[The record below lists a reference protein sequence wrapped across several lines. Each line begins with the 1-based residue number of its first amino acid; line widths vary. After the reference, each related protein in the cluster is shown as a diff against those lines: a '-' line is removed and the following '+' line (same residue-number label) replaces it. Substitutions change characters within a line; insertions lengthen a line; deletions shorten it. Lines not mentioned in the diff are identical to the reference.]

1 MGRRLKNR
9 DELREVIND
18 TLPLSEGI
26 EKLMVAQGIGP
37 VKWQQAGGGE
47 WKMLCPFHD
56 DHDPSL
62 DVNDAKGVW
71 LCRSAKCVS
80 YNKEGEPVKTGGDLI
95 TYARRLFGWSFMEAV
110 TQICAIA
117 SIDVEPYLAQ
127 PTEEEIRRDK
137 CRSQANS
144 MIGQCQHL
152 TEWPGKAISE
162 KVLRRFNVRK
172 APGHLVWRADSLQWE
187 DTEFDDMVILPLYS
201 DESEL
206 IGWTTRSM
214 GNSHESRNNPNSW
227 PGSQNEV
234 LYGLG
239 EARSSLRTFAHK
251 LILVEGQTDVMAM
264 WSAGITNTVGLRG
277 ATLSDGQWNLLERWH
292 IKEAT
297 LCLDGDEGGRTATKT
312 ICQRRW
318 NASSIILSVAELP
331 DGMDPDGMLSAGE
344 DLPLK
349 LALSR
354 PPAGSGHVPGRLVD
368 STEYLLRGLES
379 EFDITTL
386 SGRRSFIERA
396 LHGLKMSTAGGYH
409 KKLIV
414 AWMAER
420 FNMPTL
426 EVTDLFTDE
435 STPISTI
442 TIEQAVI
449 ARFMRDP
456 QWGLDTA
463 SRVQDSDFQYIRHQL
478 LWRLLNHAAERGVTT
493 DDFIALTDFADRHG
507 YASEIVD
514 PDFISDIMER
524 HTTDPYPLEQ
534 MIDATYRR
542 RVSEGAKVLL
552 SELENANI
560 SSDQVSASFTSDVVG
575 LTFWRKGM
583 TEAKSKEEKVQETID
598 LIMSRRDN
606 PDEIIG
612 LDIGPCFPKLNSTLR
627 GIQKGRLHVIAAAQ
641 SVGKTSFLNNLV
653 AQICIHNNV
662 PGLLIGLEMN
672 YTEYHTRLL
681 AQMTGIDASRI
692 DSSRVNDMES
702 ELLNRAAVKLMNSPL
717 HIETPDF
724 MTMDDLKLMV
734 RGYKLR
740 HNIQVV
746 FYDYAQLT
754 APSKGQSRM
763 NRYEVMGE
771 VAKCMKLEI
780 ARHMD
785 VAFVT
790 AAQLNREGAKE
801 KRPTAENI
809 GDSYQIAQTADTF
822 LIMSEAEGNATVLD
836 LLVDKNRAGHK
847 DILIPMYF
855 DRPTQIVRESENGAK
870 YPPYRLKPRG

>member
-1 MGRRLKNR
+1 VARRLKNQ
-9 DELREVIND
+9 DELRDLIND

-26 EKLMVAQGIGP
+26 DKLMISQGLGSVA
-37 VKWQQAGGGE
+37 WQQAGGGE

-62 DVNDAKGVW
+62 DVNDAKGLW

-95 TYARRLFGWSFMEAV
+95 TFARRLFGWSFMEAV
-110 TQICAIA
+110 QNICQIAD
-117 SIDVEPYLAQ
+117 IDVEPYLAK
-127 PTEEEIRRDK
+127 PTPEEIACEQARNSAAFK
-137 CRSQANS
+137 ISQLEFLN
-144 MIGQCQHL
+144 
-152 TEWPGKAISE
+152 EWPGKSISAE
-162 KVLRRFNVRK
+162 TLQKFGVRK
-172 APGHLVWRADSLQWE
+172 APGHLVWRGDLEWE
-187 DTEFDDMVILPLYS
+187 RTEFDDMVIIPLFN

-206 IGWTTRSM
+206 VGWTTRSM
-214 GNSHESRNNPNSW
+214 GDSHESRNNPNNW
-227 PGSQNEV
+227 PGSQKDV
-234 LYGLG
+234 LFGFAL
-239 EARSSLRTFAHK
+239 ARSGLRGYDHK

-264 WSAGITNTVGLRG
+264 WSEGITNAVGLRG
-277 ATLSDGQWNLLERWH
+277 ATISDGQWRILERWH
-292 IKEAT
+292 TKEVT
-297 LCLDGDEGGRTATKT
+297 LCLDGDEGGRTATRT
-312 ICQRRW
+312 ITERRW
-318 NASSIILSVAELP
+318 NSPSIVLSVAELP
-331 DGMDPDGMLSAGE
+331 DSADPDSMIASGDVLS
-344 DLPLK
+344 LM

-354 PPAGSGHVPGRLVD
+354 PPSGAGLESGRLID
-368 STEYLLRGLES
+368 STEYLLRGLEN

-386 SGRRSFIERA
+386 SGRRAFIERA
-396 LHGLKMSTAGGYH
+396 LHGLKMSSASGYH
-409 KKLIV
+409 RKLIV

-426 EVTDLFTDE
+426 EVTDLFIDE
-435 STPISTI
+435 ATPISTL
-442 TIEQAVI
+442 TIEQAVL
-449 ARFMRDP
+449 ARFMRDS

-463 SRVQDSDFQYIRHQL
+463 SRVSDSDFQYVRHQL
-478 LWRLLNHAAERGVTT
+478 LWRLLNHAAERDVTT
-493 DDFIALTDFADRHG
+493 DDMVALQDFAERHG

-514 PDFISDIMER
+514 REFLDAIVER
-524 HTTDPYPLEQ
+524 FTTDGYPLEQ
-534 MIDATYRR
+534 MIDATFRR
-542 RVSEGAKVLL
+542 RVSEGAKILL
-552 SELENANI
+552 AELENANV
-560 SSDQVSASFTSDVVG
+560 SSDNVTASFTSDVVG
-575 LTFWRKGM
+575 MTFWRKGM
-583 TEAKSKEEKVQETID
+583 TESKTKEEKVQETID
-598 LIMSRRDN
+598 LIMARRNN

-612 LDIGPCFPKLNSTLR
+612 LDIGPCFPKLNTTLR

-692 DSSRVNDMES
+692 DSSRVNDLES

-717 HIETPDF
+717 HIETPDL
-724 MTMDDLKLMV
+724 MTTEDLKLMV

-740 HNIQVV
+740 HDIQVV

-754 APSKGQSRM
+754 APSKGQARM

-771 VAKCMKLEI
+771 VAKTMKLEI
-780 ARHMD
+780 ARNMD

-822 LIMSEAEGNATVLD
+822 MIMSEAEGNDTVID
-836 LLVDKNRAGHK
+836 LMVDKNRAGHK
-847 DILIPMYF
+847 DVLIPMYF
-855 DRPTQIVRESENGAK
+855 DRSTQIIRESENGVK
-870 YPPYRLKPRG
+870 YPPYRIKPKG

>member
-1 MGRRLKNR
+1 MARRLKNQ
-9 DELREVIND
+9 DELRDLIND

-26 EKLMVAQGIGP
+26 DKLMISQGLGSVA
-37 VKWQQAGGGE
+37 WQQAGGGE

-62 DVNDAKGVW
+62 DVNDAKGLW

-95 TYARRLFGWSFMEAV
+95 TFARRLFGWSFMEAV
-110 TQICAIA
+110 QNICQIAD
-117 SIDVEPYLAQ
+117 IDVEPYLAK
-127 PTEEEIRRDK
+127 PTPEEIACEQARNSAAFK
-137 CRSQANS
+137 ISQLEFLN
-144 MIGQCQHL
+144 
-152 TEWPGKAISE
+152 EWPGKSISAE
-162 KVLRRFNVRK
+162 TLQKFGVRK
-172 APGHLVWRADSLQWE
+172 APGHLVWRGDLEWE
-187 DTEFDDMVILPLYS
+187 RTEFDDMVIIPLFN

-206 IGWTTRSM
+206 VGWTTRSM
-214 GNSHESRNNPNSW
+214 GDSHESRNNPNNW
-227 PGSQNEV
+227 PGSQKDV
-234 LYGLG
+234 LFGFAL
-239 EARSSLRTFAHK
+239 ARSGLRGYDHK

-264 WSAGITNTVGLRG
+264 WSEGITNAVGLRG
-277 ATLSDGQWNLLERWH
+277 ATISDGQWRILERWH
-292 IKEAT
+292 TKEVT
-297 LCLDGDEGGRTATKT
+297 LCLDGDEGGRTATRT
-312 ICQRRW
+312 ITERRW
-318 NASSIILSVAELP
+318 NSPSIVLSVAELP
-331 DGMDPDGMLSAGE
+331 DSADPDSMIASGDVLS
-344 DLPLK
+344 LM

-354 PPAGSGHVPGRLVD
+354 PPSGAGLESGRLID
-368 STEYLLRGLES
+368 STEYLLRGLEN

-386 SGRRSFIERA
+386 SGRRAFIERA
-396 LHGLKMSTAGGYH
+396 LHGLKMSSASGYH
-409 KKLIV
+409 RKLIV

-426 EVTDLFTDE
+426 EVTDLFIDE
-435 STPISTI
+435 ATPISTL
-442 TIEQAVI
+442 TIEQAVL
-449 ARFMRDP
+449 ARFMRDS

-463 SRVQDSDFQYIRHQL
+463 SRVSDSDFQYVRHQL
-478 LWRLLNHAAERGVTT
+478 LWRLLNHAAERDVTT
-493 DDFIALTDFADRHG
+493 DDMVALQDFAERHG

-514 PDFISDIMER
+514 REFLDAIVER
-524 HTTDPYPLEQ
+524 FTTDGYPLEQ
-534 MIDATYRR
+534 MIDATFRR
-542 RVSEGAKVLL
+542 RVSEGAKILL
-552 SELENANI
+552 AELENANV
-560 SSDQVSASFTSDVVG
+560 SSDNVTASFTSDVVG
-575 LTFWRKGM
+575 MTFWRKGM
-583 TEAKSKEEKVQETID
+583 TESKTKEEKVQETID
-598 LIMSRRDN
+598 LIMARRNN

-612 LDIGPCFPKLNSTLR
+612 LDIGPCFPKLNTTLR

-692 DSSRVNDMES
+692 DSSRVNDLES

-717 HIETPDF
+717 HIETPDL
-724 MTMDDLKLMV
+724 MTTEDLKLMV

-740 HNIQVV
+740 HDIQVV

-754 APSKGQSRM
+754 APSKGQARM

-771 VAKCMKLEI
+771 VAKTMKLEI
-780 ARHMD
+780 ARNMD

-822 LIMSEAEGNATVLD
+822 MIMSEAEGNDTVID
-836 LLVDKNRAGHK
+836 LMVDKNRAGHK
-847 DILIPMYF
+847 DVLIPMYF
-855 DRPTQIVRESENGAK
+855 DRSTQIIRESENGVK
-870 YPPYRLKPRG
+870 YPPYRIKPKG

>member
-1 MGRRLKNR
+1 MARRLKNS
-9 DELREVIND
+9 DELRHLIND

-26 EKLMVAQGIGP
+26 DKLMVSQRMGAVP
-37 VKWQQAGGGE
+37 WQQAGGGE

-95 TYARRLFGWSFMEAV
+95 TFARRLFGWSFMESV
-110 TQICAIA
+110 QNICQIAG
-117 SIDVEPYLAQ
+117 IDVEPYLAK
-127 PTEEEIRRDK
+127 PTQEEIERE
-137 CRSQANS
+137 QARANAVFEIS
-144 MIGQCQHL
+144 KL
-152 TEWPGKAISE
+152 PFLDEWPGKKISND
-162 KVLRRFNVRK
+162 VLRSFGVRK
-172 APGHLVWRADSLQWE
+172 VPGHLVWRGALEWE
-187 DTEFDDMVILPLYS
+187 STEFDDMIIIPLFN

-206 IGWTTRSM
+206 VGWTTRSM
-214 GNSHESRNNPNSW
+214 SNSHESRNNPNAW
-227 PGSQNEV
+227 PGSQRDV
-234 LYGLG
+234 LFGLG
-239 EARSSLRTFAHK
+239 QARSGLRNYGHR

-264 WSAGITNTVGLRG
+264 WSEGITNAVGLRG
-277 ATLSDGQWNLLERWH
+277 ATLSDEQWKLLERWH
-292 IKEAT
+292 IKEVT
-297 LCLDGDEGGRTATKT
+297 LCLDGDEGGRTATRT
-312 ICQRRW
+312 IAQRRW
-318 NASSIILSVAELP
+318 NSPSIILSISEIP
-331 DGMDPDGMLSAGE
+331 DEMDPDGMIAGGE
-344 DLPLK
+344 TLALM

-354 PPAGSGHVPGRLVD
+354 PPSGAGFEPGRLVD
-368 STEYLLRGLES
+368 STEYLLRGLEA
-379 EFDITTL
+379 EFDVSTL
-386 SGRRSFIERA
+386 SGRRAFIERA
-396 LHGLKMSTAGGYH
+396 LHGLKMSAAGGYH

-426 EVTDLFTDE
+426 EVSDLFVDE
-435 STPISTI
+435 ATPISTL
-442 TIEQAVI
+442 TIEQAVL

-463 SRVQDSDFQYIRHQL
+463 SRVSDGDFQYLRHQL
-478 LWRLLNHAAERGVTT
+478 LWRLLNHAAERDVTT
-493 DDFIALTDFADRHG
+493 DDFVALADFANRHG
-507 YASEIVD
+507 YADELVD
-514 PDFISDIMER
+514 RDFLDSVIER
-524 HTTDPYPLEQ
+524 YTTDSYPLEQ
-534 MIDATYRR
+534 MIDATFRR
-542 RVSEGAKVLL
+542 RVSDGAKILL
-552 SELENANI
+552 GELENANI
-560 SSDQVSASFTSDVVG
+560 SSDQVAASFTSDVVG

-583 TEAKSKEEKVQETID
+583 TEAKTKEEKVQETID
-598 LIMSRRDN
+598 LIMARRDN

-612 LDIGPCFPKLNSTLR
+612 MDIGPCFPKLNTTLR

-692 DSSRVNDMES
+692 DSSRLNDMES

-717 HIETPDF
+717 HIETPDL
-724 MTMDDLKLMV
+724 MTTDDLKLMV

-771 VAKCMKLEI
+771 VAKTMKLEI
-780 ARHMD
+780 ARNMD

-822 LIMSEAEGNATVLD
+822 LIMSEAEGNATVID

-855 DRPTQIVRESENGAK
+855 DRPTQVIRESENGAK
-870 YPPYRLKPRG
+870 YPSYRIKPRG

>member
-1 MGRRLKNR
+1 VARRLKNQ
-9 DELREVIND
+9 DELRQLIND

-26 EKLMVAQGIGP
+26 DKLFVSQGLKAVP
-37 VKWQQAGGGE
+37 WQQAGGGE

-95 TYARRLFGWSFMEAV
+95 TFARRLFGWSFMEAV
-110 TQICAIA
+110 RNICQIAD
-117 SIDVEPYLAQ
+117 IDVEPYLAK
-127 PTEEEIRRDK
+127 PTEEEVERDRA
-137 CRSQANS
+137 RSEAVFTLSQLDFLS
-144 MIGQCQHL
+144 
-152 TEWPGKAISE
+152 EWPGKSISPE
-162 KVLRRFNVRK
+162 TLQEFGVRK
-172 APGHLVWRADSLQWE
+172 APGHLVWRSALEWE
-187 DTEFDDMVILPLYS
+187 QTEFDDMIIIPLFN

-206 IGWTTRSM
+206 VGWTTRSM
-214 GNSHESRNNPNSW
+214 SDSHESRNNPNSW
-227 PGSQNEV
+227 PGSQKDV
-234 LYGLG
+234 LFGLG
-239 EARSSLRTFAHK
+239 QARGKLRHYGHK

-264 WSAGITNTVGLRG
+264 CSEGIANVVGLRG
-277 ATLSDGQWNLLERWH
+277 ATMSDEQWRLLERWH

-297 LCLDGDEGGRTATKT
+297 LCLDGDEGGRTATRT
-312 ICQRRW
+312 ITQRRW
-318 NASSIILSVAELP
+318 NSPSIILSVAELP
-331 DGMDPDGMLSAGE
+331 DGADPDAMITNGDSLALM
-344 DLPLK
+344 

-354 PPAGSGHVPGRLVD
+354 PPAGTGYEPGRLVD
-368 STEYLLRGLES
+368 STEYLLRGLEQ
-379 EFDITTL
+379 EFDISTL
-386 SGRRSFIERA
+386 SGRRAFIERA
-396 LHGLKMSTAGGYH
+396 LHGLKMSSAGGYH

-426 EVTDLFTDE
+426 EVSDLFIDE
-435 STPISTI
+435 ATPISTL
-442 TIEQAVI
+442 TIEQAVL

-463 SRVQDSDFQYIRHQL
+463 SRVSDGDFQYIRHQL
-478 LWRLLNHAAERGVTT
+478 LWRLLNHAAERDVTT
-493 DDFIALTDFADRHG
+493 DDFVALADFADRHG
-507 YASEIVD
+507 YAAEIVD
-514 PDFISDIMER
+514 RDFLDSIVER
-524 HTTDPYPLEQ
+524 FTTDAYPLEQ
-534 MIDATYRR
+534 MIDATFRR
-542 RVSEGAKVLL
+542 RVSDGAKILL
-552 SELENANI
+552 QELENANI

-598 LIMSRRDN
+598 LIMARRDN

-692 DSSRVNDMES
+692 DSSRVNDAES

-724 MTMDDLKLMV
+724 MTMEDLKLMV

-754 APSKGQSRM
+754 APSKGQARM

-771 VAKCMKLEI
+771 VAKTMKLEI

-822 LIMSEAEGNATVLD
+822 LIMSEAEGNATVVD

-855 DRPTQIVRESENGAK
+855 DRPTQIIRESENGAK
-870 YPPYRLKPRG
+870 YPSYRLKPRG

>member
-1 MGRRLKNR
+1 MESVRNIC
-9 DELREVIND
+9 EI
-18 TLPLSEGI
+18 
-26 EKLMVAQGIGP
+26 
-37 VKWQQAGGGE
+37 AG
-47 WKMLCPFHD
+47 
-56 DHDPSL
+56 
-62 DVNDAKGVW
+62 
-71 LCRSAKCVS
+71 
-80 YNKEGEPVKTGGDLI
+80 
-95 TYARRLFGWSFMEAV
+95 
-110 TQICAIA
+110 
-117 SIDVEPYLAQ
+117 IDVEPYLAK
-127 PTEEEIRRDK
+127 PTEEEIERDK
-137 CRSQANS
+137 ARAEAVFTISR
-144 MIGQCQHL
+144 L
-152 TEWPGKAISE
+152 EFLDEWPGKELSTE
-162 KVLRRFNVRK
+162 VLQEFGVRK
-172 APGHLVWRADSLQWE
+172 APGHLVWRGGLEWE
-187 DTEFDDMVILPLYS
+187 QTEFDDMIVIPLFS

-206 IGWTTRSM
+206 VGWTTRSM
-214 GNSHESRNNPNSW
+214 SNSHESRNNPNSW
-227 PGSQNEV
+227 PGSQRDI

-239 EARSSLRTFAHK
+239 NARSNLRHYGHK

-264 WSAGITNTVGLRG
+264 WSAGISNVVGLRG
-277 ATLSDGQWNLLERWH
+277 ATLSDGQWSLLERWH

-297 LCLDGDEGGRTATKT
+297 LCLDGDEGGRTATKA
-312 ICQRRW
+312 IAQRRW
-318 NASSIILSVAELP
+318 NSPSIILSVAQLP
-331 DGMDPDGMLSAGE
+331 DGFDPDGMISDGE
-344 DLPLK
+344 TLALM

-354 PPAGSGHVPGRLVD
+354 PPSGAGVEPGRLTD
-368 STEYLLRGLES
+368 STEFLLRGLED
-379 EFDITTL
+379 EYDVNTL
-386 SGRRSFIERA
+386 SGRRAFIERA
-396 LHGLKMSTAGGYH
+396 LHGLKMSSAGGYH

-426 EVTDLFTDE
+426 EIADLFVDE
-435 STPISTI
+435 ATPISTL
-442 TIEQAVI
+442 TIEQAVL

-463 SRVQDSDFQYIRHQL
+463 SRVSDGDFQYVRHQV
-478 LWRLLNHAAERGVTT
+478 LWRLLNHAAERDVTT
-493 DDFIALTDFADRHG
+493 DDFVALADFADRHG
-507 YASEIVD
+507 YAAEVVDRDFLDAIV
-514 PDFISDIMER
+514 ER
-524 HTTDPYPLEQ
+524 YTTDSYPLEQ
-534 MIDATYRR
+534 MIDATFRR
-542 RVSEGAKVLL
+542 RVSDGAKILL
-552 SELENANI
+552 QELENANI
-560 SSDQVSASFTSDVVG
+560 SSDQVSASFTSDIVG

-583 TEAKSKEEKVQETID
+583 TEAKTKEEKVQETID
-598 LIMSRRDN
+598 LIMARRSN
-606 PDEIIG
+606 PDEITG

-717 HIETPDF
+717 HIETPDL
-724 MTMDDLKLMV
+724 MTMEDLKLMV

-740 HNIQVV
+740 HDVQVV

-754 APSKGQSRM
+754 APSKGQARM

-771 VAKCMKLEI
+771 VAKTMKLEI
-780 ARHMD
+780 ARGMD
-785 VAFVT
+785 VAFIT

-822 LIMSEAEGNATVLD
+822 LIMSEAEGNATVVD

-855 DRPTQIVRESENGAK
+855 DRPTQIIRESENGAK
-870 YPPYRLKPRG
+870 YPSYRLKPRG

>member
-1 MGRRLKNR
+1 VARRLKNQ
-9 DELREVIND
+9 DELRQLIND

-26 EKLMVAQGIGP
+26 DKLMVSQGLGSVP
-37 VKWQQAGGGE
+37 WQQAGGGE

-56 DHDPSL
+56 DSDPSL
-62 DVNDAKGVW
+62 DVNDAKGLW

-80 YNKEGEPVKTGGDLI
+80 YTKEGEPTKTGGDLI
-95 TYARRLFGWSFMEAV
+95 TFARRRFGWSYMESV
-110 TQICAIA
+110 RNICEIA
-117 SIDVEPYLAQ
+117 GIDVEPYLAK
-127 PTEEEIRRDK
+127 PTEEEIERDK
-137 CRSQANS
+137 ARAEAVFTISR
-144 MIGQCQHL
+144 L
-152 TEWPGKAISE
+152 EFLDEWPGKELSTE
-162 KVLRRFNVRK
+162 VLQEFGVRK
-172 APGHLVWRADSLQWE
+172 APGHLVWRGGLEWE
-187 DTEFDDMVILPLYS
+187 QTEFDDMIVIPLFS

-206 IGWTTRSM
+206 VGWTTRSM
-214 GNSHESRNNPNSW
+214 SNSHESRNNPNSW
-227 PGSQNEV
+227 PGSQRDI

-239 EARSSLRTFAHK
+239 NARSNLRHYGHK

-264 WSAGITNTVGLRG
+264 WSAGISNVVGLRG
-277 ATLSDGQWNLLERWH
+277 ATLSDGQWSLLERWH

-297 LCLDGDEGGRTATKT
+297 LCLDGDEGGRTATKA
-312 ICQRRW
+312 IAQRRW
-318 NASSIILSVAELP
+318 NSPSIILSVAQLP
-331 DGMDPDGMLSAGE
+331 DGFDPDGMISDGE
-344 DLPLK
+344 TLALM

-354 PPAGSGHVPGRLVD
+354 PPSGAGVEPGRLTD
-368 STEYLLRGLES
+368 STEFLLRGLED
-379 EFDITTL
+379 EYDVNTL
-386 SGRRSFIERA
+386 SGRRAFIERA
-396 LHGLKMSTAGGYH
+396 LHGLKMSSAGGYH

-426 EVTDLFTDE
+426 EIADLFVDE
-435 STPISTI
+435 ATPISTL
-442 TIEQAVI
+442 TIEQAVL

-463 SRVQDSDFQYIRHQL
+463 SRVSDGDFQYVRHQV
-478 LWRLLNHAAERGVTT
+478 LWRLLNHAAERDVTT
-493 DDFIALTDFADRHG
+493 DDFVALADFADRHG
-507 YASEIVD
+507 YAAEVVDRDFLDAIV
-514 PDFISDIMER
+514 ER
-524 HTTDPYPLEQ
+524 YTTDSYPLEQ
-534 MIDATYRR
+534 MIDATFRR
-542 RVSEGAKVLL
+542 RVSDGAKILL
-552 SELENANI
+552 QELENANI
-560 SSDQVSASFTSDVVG
+560 SSDQVSASFTSDIVG

-583 TEAKSKEEKVQETID
+583 TEAKTKEEKVQETID
-598 LIMSRRDN
+598 LIMARRSN
-606 PDEIIG
+606 PDEITG

-717 HIETPDF
+717 HIETPDL
-724 MTMDDLKLMV
+724 MTMEDLKLMV

-740 HNIQVV
+740 HDVQVV

-754 APSKGQSRM
+754 APSKGQARM

-771 VAKCMKLEI
+771 VAKTMKLEI
-780 ARHMD
+780 ARGMD
-785 VAFVT
+785 VAFIT

-822 LIMSEAEGNATVLD
+822 LIMSEAEGNATVVD

-855 DRPTQIVRESENGAK
+855 DRPTQIIRESENGAK
-870 YPPYRLKPRG
+870 YPSYRLKPRG

>member
-1 MGRRLKNR
+1 MARRLKNQ
-9 DELREVIND
+9 DELRDLIND

-26 EKLMVAQGIGP
+26 DKLMISQGLGSVA
-37 VKWQQAGGGE
+37 WQQAGGGE

-62 DVNDAKGVW
+62 DVNDAKGLW

-95 TYARRLFGWSFMEAV
+95 TFARRLFGWSFMEAV
-110 TQICAIA
+110 QNICQIAD
-117 SIDVEPYLAQ
+117 IDVEPYLAK
-127 PTEEEIRRDK
+127 PTPEEIACEQARNSAAFK
-137 CRSQANS
+137 ISQLEFLN
-144 MIGQCQHL
+144 
-152 TEWPGKAISE
+152 EWPGKSISAE
-162 KVLRRFNVRK
+162 TLQKFGVRK
-172 APGHLVWRADSLQWE
+172 APGHLVWRGDLEWE
-187 DTEFDDMVILPLYS
+187 RTEFDDMVIIPLFN

-206 IGWTTRSM
+206 VGWTTRSM
-214 GNSHESRNNPNSW
+214 GDSHESRNNPNNW
-227 PGSQNEV
+227 PGSQKDV
-234 LYGLG
+234 LFGFAL
-239 EARSSLRTFAHK
+239 ARSGLRGYDHK

-264 WSAGITNTVGLRG
+264 WSEGITNAVGLRG
-277 ATLSDGQWNLLERWH
+277 ATISDGQWRILERWH
-292 IKEAT
+292 TKEVT
-297 LCLDGDEGGRTATKT
+297 LCLDGDEGGRTATRT
-312 ICQRRW
+312 ITERRW
-318 NASSIILSVAELP
+318 NSPSIVLSVAELP
-331 DGMDPDGMLSAGE
+331 DSADPDSMIASGDVLS
-344 DLPLK
+344 LM

-354 PPAGSGHVPGRLVD
+354 PPSGAGLESGRLID
-368 STEYLLRGLES
+368 STEYLLRGLEN

-386 SGRRSFIERA
+386 SGRRAFIERA
-396 LHGLKMSTAGGYH
+396 LHGLKMSSASGYH
-409 KKLIV
+409 RKLIV

-426 EVTDLFTDE
+426 EVTDLFIDE
-435 STPISTI
+435 ATPISTL
-442 TIEQAVI
+442 TIEQAVL
-449 ARFMRDP
+449 ARFMRDS

-463 SRVQDSDFQYIRHQL
+463 SRVSDSDFQYVRHQL
-478 LWRLLNHAAERGVTT
+478 LWRLLNHAAERDVTT
-493 DDFIALTDFADRHG
+493 DDMVALQDFAERHG

-514 PDFISDIMER
+514 REFLDAIVER
-524 HTTDPYPLEQ
+524 FTTDGYPLEQ
-534 MIDATYRR
+534 MIDATFRR
-542 RVSEGAKVLL
+542 RVSEGAKILL
-552 SELENANI
+552 AELENANV
-560 SSDQVSASFTSDVVG
+560 SSDNVTASFTSDVVG
-575 LTFWRKGM
+575 MTFWRKGM
-583 TEAKSKEEKVQETID
+583 TESKTKEEKVQETID
-598 LIMSRRDN
+598 LIMARRNN

-612 LDIGPCFPKLNSTLR
+612 LDIGPCFPKLNTTLR

-692 DSSRVNDMES
+692 DSSRVNDLES

-717 HIETPDF
+717 HIETPDL
-724 MTMDDLKLMV
+724 MTTEDLKLMI

-740 HNIQVV
+740 HDIQVV

-754 APSKGQSRM
+754 APSKGQARM

-771 VAKCMKLEI
+771 VAKTMKLEI
-780 ARHMD
+780 ARNMD

-822 LIMSEAEGNATVLD
+822 MIMSEAEGNDTVID
-836 LLVDKNRAGHK
+836 LMVDKNRAGHK
-847 DILIPMYF
+847 DVLIPMYF
-855 DRPTQIVRESENGAK
+855 DRSTQIIRESENGIK
-870 YPPYRLKPRG
+870 YPPYRIKPKG

>member
-9 DELREVIND
+9 DELRQIIND
-18 TLPLSEGI
+18 TLPLSDGI
-26 EKLMVAQGIGP
+26 NKLMISEGDGP

-47 WKMLCPFHD
+47 WKMTCPFHD

-80 YNKEGEPVKTGGDLI
+80 YNKEGEPIKTGGDLI
-95 TYARRLFGWSFMEAV
+95 TFARRRFGWSFMEAI
-110 TQICAIA
+110 THICAIA
-117 SIDVEPYLAQ
+117 EIDVEPYLAK
-127 PTEEEIRRDK
+127 PTEDEIQRDK
-137 CRSQANS
+137 ARAEALKV
-144 MIGQCQHL
+144 IGRLQHL
-152 TEWPGKAISE
+152 DAWPE
-162 KVLRRFNVRK
+162 KSIAKDTLKRFNIRK
-172 APGHLVWRADSLQWE
+172 APGHLVWKGGSLEWE
-187 DTEFDDMVILPLYS
+187 STEFDDMIVLPLYN

-206 IGWTTRSM
+206 VGWTTRSM
-214 GNSHESRNNPNSW
+214 SNSHESRNNPNAW
-227 PGSQNEV
+227 PGAQNGV
-234 LYGLG
+234 LYGLDVM
-239 EARSSLRTFAHK
+239 RSSLNKYGHR
-251 LILVEGQTDVMAM
+251 LILVEGQTDALAM
-264 WSAGITNTVGLRG
+264 WSAGIENVVALRG
-277 ATLSDGQWNLLERWH
+277 ATVSDDQWGLLDRWH
-292 IKEAT
+292 VKEAT
-297 LCLDGDEGGRTATKT
+297 LCLDGDEGGRTATRT

-318 NASSIILSVAELP
+318 NSPSIILTIAELP
-331 DGMDPDGMLSAGE
+331 DGADPDSMISAG
-344 DLPLK
+344 DDMALK
-349 LALSR
+349 LALTR
-354 PPAGSGHVPGRLVD
+354 PAAGMGYTSGRLVD
-368 STEYLLRGLES
+368 STEYILRGLED
-379 EFDITTL
+379 EYDITTL
-386 SGRRSFIERA
+386 SGRRAFIERA
-396 LHGLKMSTAGGYH
+396 LHGLKMTTATGYH

-414 AWMAER
+414 AWIAER

-426 EVTDLFTDE
+426 EVTDLFIDE

-442 TIEQAVI
+442 TIEQAVL

-463 SRVQDSDFQYIRHQL
+463 SRVSDSDFQYIRHQL

-493 DDFIALTDFADRHG
+493 DDFVALADFADRHG
-507 YASEIVD
+507 YAAEVVDRDFLDEIVD
-514 PDFISDIMER
+514 RYTADN
-524 HTTDPYPLEQ
+524 YPLES
-534 MIDATYRR
+534 MIDATFRR
-542 RVSEGAKVLL
+542 RVSEGARVLL
-552 SELENANI
+552 AELENSNI
-560 SSDQVSASFTSDVVG
+560 SSDAVSSTFTSDVVG

-598 LIMSRRDN
+598 LIMARRNN

-612 LDIGPCFPKLNSTLR
+612 LDIGPCFPKLNNTLR

-692 DSSRVNDMES
+692 DSSRLNDVES

-724 MTMDDLKLMV
+724 MTTDDLKLMV

-740 HNIQVV
+740 HDIQVV

-754 APSKGQSRM
+754 APAKGQARM

-771 VAKCMKLEI
+771 VAKTMKLEI
-780 ARHMD
+780 ARGMD

-822 LIMSEAEGNATVLD
+822 LIMSEAEGNDTVID

-855 DRPTQIVRESENGAK
+855 DRPTQIIRESENGAK
-870 YPPYRLKPRG
+870 YPSYRLKPRG